1 MNDPRQG
8 QALRLSERRT
18 VRDTTASIPRVQVLV
33 AHPRPDS
40 FNHAA
45 AARAVST
52 LRRRGLDVVV
62 HDLYAEGFDPVL
74 QPQEAY
80 TSGWSADRV
89 LDASTDPLLA
99 RHRRELGEA
108 SALVVVHPNWWGKP
122 PAILAGWMD
131 RVLVPGVAYRLGTA
145 GGTPQSTLSL
155 REVLVINTT
164 DTSLEREQEA
174 FGDPLQAIWT
184 QCVRPYVGDPAF
196 ERIVFRLVSEADLA
210 QRERWLDDV
219 EERAGALL
227 THSMLSDGSG
237 S

>member
-1 MNDPRQG
+1 
-8 QALRLSERRT
+8 
-18 VRDTTASIPRVQVLV
+18 VLV

-52 LRRRGLDVVV
+52 LRRRGLAVVV
-62 HDLYAEGFDPVL
+62 HDLYAERFDPVL

-80 TSGWSADRV
+80 TSGWDAERV
-89 LDASTDPLLA
+89 LGASSDPLLA
-99 RHRRELGEA
+99 THRRELGEA

-131 RVLVPGVAYRLGTA
+131 RVLVPGVAYHLDTA
-145 GGTPQSTLSL
+145 GGTPESMLSL

-164 DTSLEREQEA
+164 DTSLKREQGT

-184 QCVRPYVGDPAF
+184 QCVRPYLGDPSL
-196 ERIVFRLVSEADLA
+196 ERIVFRLVSEADIT

-219 EERAGALL
+219 EVKAGTLL
-227 THSMLSDGSG
+227 AHSNAE
-237 S
+237 